1 MTINIGLNKEQLQG
15 VSAILNKV
23 LANEFLLYT
32 KSRNFHW
39 NVVGHQFHDLHKFFE
54 SLYEGLDEIVD
65 SVAERSR
72 SLGENAFGTMTEFL
86 KYTTLKETP
95 GAYPKELEMVRIL
108 LEDIEQVIREL
119 RVDVDIIQDQF
130 KDAGTAD
137 FLTGIM
143 ETHEKNAWMLRS
155 LLV

>member
-119 RVDVDIIQDQF
+119 RVDVDIIQDKF